1 MGQDSFVPPP
11 DLIAKH
17 QGHIRNILTISQH
30 LPTTALI
37 SDPPQRQQLK
47 LTLCKQIR
55 NHSGSQ
61 QPCRQAPPTLQTE
74 RKFPILNFPTSKNR
88 LFETHFIHFKHDLFA
103 FCQIQS
109 RKTHMSQHPLGMNS
123 KTAPDRSPKHAP
135 VPVPVTVSVPAPVN
149 QLWNTR

>member
-1 MGQDSFVPPP
+1 MTFR
-11 DLIAKH
+11 A
-17 QGHIRNILTISQH
+17 ISSC
-30 LPTTALI
+30 PEKFPI
-37 SDPPQRQQLK
+37 FLK

-55 NHSGSQ
+55 NQSESH

-88 LFETHFIHFKHDLFA
+88 LFETHFIYFKHDLFA

-123 KTAPDRSPKHAP
+123 KTAPDRLGSAQTDSSGPSSPQPPA
-135 VPVPVTVSVPAPVN
+135 PAPVHCRP
-149 QLWNTR
+149 QPVTRRERETCTKTSNT

>member
-1 MGQDSFVPPP
+1 MTSRAIFLCPEKFP
-11 DLIAKH
+11 IF
-17 QGHIRNILTISQH
+17 
-30 LPTTALI
+30 
-37 SDPPQRQQLK
+37 LK

-55 NHSGSQ
+55 NQSGSQ

-135 VPVPVTVSVPAPVN
+135 VPVTVSVPVN
-149 QLWNTR
+149 QLWNTRHRALQGSGQGLFP